1 MMQNKFELNMMGK
14 TKEEYIKIIDFLMNI
29 EENNEDV
36 YETIKTTL
44 KEEFNFEYYSPYE
57 EERLQYA
64 K

>member
-1 MMQNKFELNMMGK
+1 MQNKYKLNMMRK
-14 TKEEYIKIIDFLMNI
+14 TKEEYIKIIDFLMGI

-57 EERLQYA
+57 KERLQYA